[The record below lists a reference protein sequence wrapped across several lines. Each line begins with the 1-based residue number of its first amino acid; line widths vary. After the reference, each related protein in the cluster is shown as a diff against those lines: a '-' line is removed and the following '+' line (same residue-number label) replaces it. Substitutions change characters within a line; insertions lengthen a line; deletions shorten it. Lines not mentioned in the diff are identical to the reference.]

1 MPSWHSPLTNLLTL
15 PFPITMQPLLHVRSL
30 RPAVAADS
38 ATTLDLLITIA
49 APAIAPEL
57 EARPRPPLNLAL
69 VIDRSGS
76 MSGTQL
82 SYARKAARF
91 LAGELTER
99 DRLAIVTF
107 DDEVEVLV
115 PSQPVSNPQLFINAI
130 NTIDCG
136 GTTALFDGWLAGA
149 MQVANHLDPAALN
162 RVLLLSDGGA
172 NVGVVDSTEIAS
184 KVAGLSQRG
193 ISTSAFGLGSG
204 FDEDLMGAM
213 AGAGDG
219 TLAHIE
225 SPAQLADL
233 YASELDGLVRTLG
246 KKVSLGIRAKRD
258 VQLLDVINDF
268 KLSSA
273 GNWQLPNLRHGQEL
287 TIAALFKLPPWQ
299 PNREIVSLRL
309 AWNQTGGKE
318 RLSFVEHITLPVMA
332 AVELEGMEP
341 DLVVIEQFELLLANR
356 ERSRAIEEL
365 DRGNLRAARALL
377 EAIDQRLSLLPQ
389 TEAIQRERLLLEEK
403 KALLDQDRNL
413 SRKRLRRESL
423 RSSMSVWEPDTDSN
437 EGVL

>member
-1 MPSWHSPLTNLLTL
+1 
-15 PFPITMQPLLHVRSL
+15 MQPSLHVRSL

-38 ATTLDLLITIA
+38 ATTLDLLISIA
-49 APAIAPEL
+49 APEMPPEL
-57 EARPRPPLNLAL
+57 ESRPRPALNLAL

-76 MSGTQL
+76 MSGEKL

-91 LAGELTER
+91 LAGALTPR

-115 PSQPVSNPQLFINAI
+115 PSQPVQDPKLFIRAI
-130 NTIDCG
+130 NTIHSG
-136 GTTALFDGWLAGA
+136 GTTALFDGWLDGA

-172 NVGVVDSTEIAS
+172 NEGLVDSAEIAA

-193 ISTSAFGLGSG
+193 ISTSAFGLGAG
-204 FDEDLMGAM
+204 FDEDLMGAV

-219 TLAHIE
+219 TLAFIE
-225 SPAQLADL
+225 SPAQLEDL
-233 YASELDGLVRTLG
+233 YASELNGLAQTLG

-258 VQLLDVINDF
+258 VQLLDVLNDCE
-268 KLSSA
+268 LTAA
-273 GNWQLPNLRHGQEL
+273 GNWQLPNLRYGQEM
-287 TIAALFKLPPWQ
+287 TVAARFQLPAWQ

-309 AWNQTGGKE
+309 AWQQPGSPE

-332 AVELEGMEP
+332 AADLAGMDP
-341 DLVVIEQFELLLANR
+341 DPVVIEQFELLLANR
-356 ERSRAIEEL
+356 ERSLAIEEL
-365 DRGNLRAARALL
+365 DRGNLRAARAHL

-403 KALLDQDRNL
+403 KALLDRDRNL

-423 RSSMSVWEPDTDSN
+423 RSSMSVWEPPTDSTDS
-437 EGVL
+437 EGLS